1 MNTTGTL
8 SAARRPWE
16 ETAMSNQVN
25 PATNGDKSTP
35 PAVRGWRQKYGAT
48 LMLVVFGLL
57 AIVMVVMQ
65 KKAEH

>member
-1 MNTTGTL
+1 
-8 SAARRPWE
+8 
-16 ETAMSNQVN
+16 MSNQVN